1 MEARAPRWGLF
12 PISLSLLL
20 LSASTA
26 HAQKVPDVVLWS
38 AGASLLAPF
47 VAVPVKLGILRLL
60 ALEPGR
66 SRFWS
71 MAAIEWVLWFP
82 VAFFLLRSVR
92 SSSIPLVVLGM
103 FASIV
108 WLHRERLTHGSWRSA
123 LWLSLPTPVLA
134 LSLPFLALAGAV
146 FLESRPA

>member
-1 MEARAPRWGLF
+1 METRAPGWGLF
-12 PISLSLLL
+12 PVSLSLLL
-20 LSASTA
+20 LSASPA
-26 HAQKVPDVVLWS
+26 HAQRVPEVVLWS

-47 VAVPVKLGILRLL
+47 VAVPIKLGILRLL

-71 MAAIEWVLWFP
+71 VAAIEWGLWFP

-92 SSSIPLVVLGM
+92 SSSVPLVVLGL

-108 WLHRERLTHGSWRSA
+108 WLHRERLTQESWRSA

-134 LSLPFLALAGAV
+134 LSLPFLALAAAA
-146 FLESRPA
+146 FLESHLA